1 MALLQ
6 KRAILDVKDS
16 YDVIVAGGGVAG
28 ISAALAARRQGA
40 RVLLIEREYM
50 LGGLAT
56 LGLITIYLPLCD
68 GEGHLVSR
76 GIAEELLHLSISHGA
91 EVPLSE
97 AWEKYMAGKRVP
109 IEKRREARAQCRYNA
124 NLFSIL
130 AEQKLREEGV
140 DILFGTLVCDAALS
154 RGKITHLIVENKSGR
169 YAYGVKSVVDAT
181 GDSDVARVSGA
192 KTALFGQG
200 NILAAWYYY
209 GDGQKANNL
218 QMIGACDTPDEDKSE
233 EHKRNDT
240 RLRFSGLDGEENSRI
255 VSLAHDTL
263 LKHFLERGE
272 LSGTHT
278 LNTVATVPQVRMT
291 RRIEAP
297 TVMGTDSVH
306 TYMKDSVGL
315 FADWRK
321 RGPVYEMP
329 FSTLYS
335 VNVKNLIAAG
345 RNISVTDGLWDVTRV
360 IPVCA
365 VSGEAAGCAAAMSD
379 NFARLSVRRLQS
391 VLRKNGVILHE
402 KK

>member
-1 MALLQ
+1 MTLTEKTKTLE
-6 KRAILDVKDS
+6 VKDT
-16 YDVIVAGGGVAG
+16 YDVIVAGGGIAG
-28 ISAALAARRQGA
+28 IAAALAARRQGA

-56 LGLITIYLPLCD
+56 LGLVTVYLPLCD

-76 GIAEELLHLSISHGA
+76 GIAEELLLLSVSRGA
-91 EVPLSE
+91 EVPLSSE
-97 AWEKYMAGKRVP
+97 WQKYIEGKRVP
-109 IEKRREARAQCRYNA
+109 IEKRKNARFQCRYNA
-124 NLFSIL
+124 NLFPIL

-140 DILFGTLVCDAALS
+140 EILYGTLVCDATVV
-154 RGKITHLIVENKSGR
+154 RGKITHLVVENKSGR
-169 YAYGVKSVVDAT
+169 YAYGVRSVVDAT

-200 NILAAWYYY
+200 NVLAAWYYY
-209 GDGQKANNL
+209 GDEKESNRL
-218 QMIGACDTPDEDKSE
+218 QMLGACDVPDEDKTE
-233 EHKRNDT
+233 EQKAKDT
-240 RLRFSGLDGEENSRI
+240 RVRFSGLDGEELSRT
-255 VSLAHDTL
+255 VCLSHDTL
-263 LKHFLERGE
+263 LNHFLDRGD
-272 LSGTHT
+272 LSKTHT
-278 LNTVATVPQVRMT
+278 LNTVATIPQVRMT
-291 RRIEAP
+291 RRIEGAS
-297 TVMGTDSVH
+297 VMGTDDVH
-306 TYMKDSVGL
+306 TYMSDSVGL

-321 RGPVYEMP
+321 PGPVYELS
-329 FSTLYS
+329 FKTLYS